1 MEWTTPADL
10 KAQLQRYW
18 DDGRLLSAALAGE
31 PLFPL
36 TLRLRKP
43 DARAMAERF
52 DEVRG
57 WIRGLEEGSRARQSF
72 GYDIEW
78 EEIRH
83 RQLGRNNVPVKVL
96 VPGEDDALRM
106 IGRTRQAADFRRFAE
121 MTFAAF
127 PALREWVLR
136 RPLAVV
142 EHTDEWE
149 RILATLAWFREHP
162 RSGLYLRQLDIP
174 GVDTK
179 FIEAR
184 KGLLAELLDTILAPG
199 AVEPDFRGAKGFEQ
213 RYGLLPKPSLIRF
226 RLLDA
231 RLHLAGLSDLTV
243 PVAQFAGLDLP
254 VRRVF
259 ITENDVNGL
268 AFPEVAESAVIFGK
282 GYDLNRLGEIGWL
295 GDKAVFY
302 WGDIDTHG
310 FAILDRLRAACP
322 GARSLLMDRETLLA
336 HKALWVQEP
345 EDTRYCSDLTRLT
358 AEEQSVFDCLR
369 FDRPGER
376 VRLEQERIG
385 FGWFELALRDAVT
398 RS

>member
-1 MEWTTPADL
+1 MEWTTPADI

-18 DDGRLLSAALAGE
+18 DEGRLLSAALASE

-36 TLRLRKP
+36 TLRFRKP
-43 DARAMAERF
+43 DAKAMAEHF

-57 WIRGLEEGSRARQSF
+57 WIRRLEEGSRAKQSF

-83 RQLGRNNVPVKVL
+83 RQLGRNNVPAGVV
-96 VPGEDDALRM
+96 VPGEDDALRV
-106 IGRTRQAADFRRFAE
+106 IGRTREAANFRRLAE
-121 MTFAAF
+121 MTLAAF
-127 PALREWVLR
+127 PALRDWVLR
-136 RPLAVV
+136 RPLTIV
-142 EHTDEWE
+142 EHAGEWE
-149 RILATLAWFREHP
+149 RILAALAWFREHP
-162 RSGLYLRQLDIP
+162 RSRLYLRQLDIQ

-179 FIEAR
+179 FIEGR
-184 KGLLAELLDTILAPG
+184 KGLLSELLDLVLAPD
-199 AVEPDFRGAKGFEQ
+199 AVEPGLRGAKGFEQ
-213 RYGLLPKPSLIRF
+213 RYGLLPKPALIRF
-226 RLLDA
+226 RVLDS

-268 AFPEVAESAVIFGK
+268 AFPDVAESMVIFGK
-282 GYDLNRLGEIGWL
+282 GYDLRRLGEIEWFRSKSL
-295 GDKAVFY
+295 FY

-322 GARSLLMDRETLLA
+322 GARSFLMDRETLLA
-336 HKALWVQEP
+336 HRALWVPEP
-345 EDTRYCSDLTRLT
+345 EDTRFCGELTRLT

-369 FDRPGER
+369 FDRLGER

-385 FGWFELALRDAVT
+385 FGWFERALSNTMA
-398 RS
+398 